1 MPCLR
6 LSVSDLYLWKF
17 QSGETF
23 LFRESIRNP
32 LFDSTGRVL
41 RTKDPFDFFV
51 LVHGNI
57 PKLTVILRGICF
69 SYEYR
74 FCLAGKCINYV
85 FIEKIKCH
93 KNRVGGT
100 YSKHLPPLYSENNQF
115 TSYLPQSLMAGQ
127 HPICRCS
134 HVMRVLH
141 VGI

>member
-32 LFDSTGRVL
+32 LFDSIGRVL
-41 RTKDPFDFFV
+41 RAKDSFDFFV

-57 PKLTVILRGICF
+57 PKLIVIQRGICF

-74 FCLAGKCINYV
+74 FCLVDKCINYV
-85 FIEKIKCH
+85 FLKKIKCH

-100 YSKHLPPLYSENNQF
+100 YSKHLPPLYSENIQF
-115 TSYLPQSLMAGQ
+115 TSYLQQQPE
-127 HPICRCS
+127 PPPVWR
-134 HVMRVLH
+134 
-141 VGI
+141 

>member
-1 MPCLR
+1 MTDCTYAVFTAVRFGLI
-6 LSVSDLYLWKF
+6 SVEIPIRGNLFYF
-17 QSGETF
+17 GNQFGIHF
-23 LFRESIRNP
+23 LIQPDECFGQRI
-32 LFDSTGRVL
+32 LLT
-41 RTKDPFDFFV
+41 FFV

-100 YSKHLPPLYSENNQF
+100 YSKHLPPLYSENIQF
-115 TSYLPQSLMAGQ
+115 TSYLQQQPAPL
-127 HPICRCS
+127 
-134 HVMRVLH
+134 
-141 VGI
+141 

>member
-1 MPCLR
+1 MTDCTYAVFTAVRFGLI
-6 LSVSDLYLWKF
+6 SVEIPIR
-17 QSGETF
+17 GN
-23 LFRESIRNP
+23 LFIRESIRNP

-100 YSKHLPPLYSENNQF
+100 YSKHLPPLYSENIQF
-115 TSYLPQSLMAGQ
+115 TSYLPQQPEQQLMKGEYQ
-127 HPICRCS
+127 
-134 HVMRVLH
+134 
-141 VGI
+141 

>member
-85 FIEKIKCH
+85 FSIKIKCH
-93 KNRVGGT
+93 KNRVGDT
-100 YSKHLPPLYSENNQF
+100 YSKYLLPLYSENNQF
-115 TSYLPQSLMAGQ
+115 TSYLPQQPAPLSDGIENQNLMQ
-127 HPICRCS
+127 
-134 HVMRVLH
+134 L
-141 VGI
+141 

>member
-1 MPCLR
+1 MTDCTYAVFTAVRFGLI
-6 LSVSDLYLWKF
+6 SVEIPIRGDLF
-17 QSGETF
+17 IPGINS
-23 LFRESIRNP
+23 EST
-32 LFDSTGRVL
+32 FDSTGRVL

-100 YSKHLPPLYSENNQF
+100 YSKHLPPLYSENIQF
-115 TSYLPQSLMAGQ
+115 TSYLPQQPVQ
-127 HPICRCS
+127 HQYITD
-134 HVMRVLH
+134 
-141 VGI
+141 IQ

>member
-17 QSGETF
+17 QSRETF

-100 YSKHLPPLYSENNQF
+100 YSKHLPPLYSENIQF
-115 TSYLPQSLMAGQ
+115 TSYLPQQPEPLSDRIDNQNLMQ
-127 HPICRCS
+127 
-134 HVMRVLH
+134 L
-141 VGI
+141 